1 MEHNGLN
8 ACDKSAVVGGK
19 QCIQTQ
25 DGHHRPLQATDG
37 LPHMAIRHFA
47 NIEWETLPHVELTK
61 KANGTH
67 DLWLPASLDHEHP
80 TMLESTTAL
89 TPDPTHC

>member
-1 MEHNGLN
+1 MDSMHAINPLLLEANN
-8 ACDKSAVVGGK
+8 AFKHK
-19 QCIQTQ
+19 I
-25 DGHHRPLQATDG
+25 ATACHCMQERDG
-37 LPHMAIRHFA
+37 LPHMAIRPFA
-47 NIEWETLPHVELTK
+47 DIEWETLPHVELTK